1 MSIEDYIPKRLE
13 DLFEKYEVSRYR
25 ISQKCGIPTTA
36 ISKIISKK
44 NVPTIITLE
53 RICNAF
59 GITLAQFFDD
69 DRYAELSGIPVE
81 IIKAWDSLDTKE
93 QEIILR
99 LVRSMQEVND
109 EK

>member
-13 DLFEKYEVSRYR
+13 ELFEKYEVSIYR

-93 QEIILR
+93 QEIISSACSINAR
-99 LVRSMQEVND
+99 GQ
-109 EK
+109 

>member
-13 DLFEKYEVSRYR
+13 ELFEKYEVSRYR

-59 GITLAQFFDD
+59 GITLAQ
-69 DRYAELSGIPVE
+69 YAELSGIPVE

>member
-13 DLFEKYEVSRYR
+13 ELFEKYEVSRYR

-53 RICNAF
+53 RIVMRL
-59 GITLAQFFDD
+59 GT
-69 DRYAELSGIPVE
+69 RHS
-81 IIKAWDSLDTKE
+81 SLMMGADMLNY
-93 QEIILR
+93 QEYLWK
-99 LVRSMQEVND
+99 L
-109 EK
+109 